1 MYNKLREILTLDF
14 SIEMGVQID
23 KLLGVTKIQK
33 KKKIK
38 WKKNRS
44 NSKSN

>member
-33 KKKIK
+33 KKNKVK
-38 WKKNRS
+38 EKPQQQQK
-44 NSKSN
+44 